1 MLLCCMK
8 TIKDVL
14 LSFKNNLQNLYTP
27 NEAVSIALL
36 VLEDVTGMQRSRLK
50 AFEQDELRGEIL
62 ENIHPILDELKTG
75 KPVQYILGTA
85 EFYGSKFLVN
95 PATLIPRP
103 ETEEL
108 VEWILSSQQ
117 SKAQQSISIV
127 DIGTG
132 TGCIAISI
140 KKHLNNAQ
148 LSAIDIS
155 EQALN
160 TARKNAIVNKVDINF
175 IQRDILNYK
184 EENELLN
191 SQFDVI
197 VSNPPYVTNADKA
210 LMHSNVLNFEPHAA
224 LFVTDD
230 EPLLFYKAIIRFA
243 LRMLKTGGELYFEI
257 NEAFGKEMIDL
268 LTNNNFKNIELKKD
282 LTGRD
287 RMIKAIK
294 F

>member
-1 MLLCCMK
+1 MK

-14 LSFKNNLQNLYTP
+14 LSFKNNLQNLYSY
-27 NEAVSIALL
+27 NEALAIAML
-36 VLEDVTGMQRSRLK
+36 VLEDLTGMQRSRLK
-50 AFEQDELRGEIL
+50 AFEQDELSGEIL
-62 ENIHPILDELKTG
+62 EKIYPILEELKTG

-85 EFYGSKFLVN
+85 EFYGLTFLVN

-108 VEWILSSQQ
+108 VEWILA
-117 SKAQQSISIV
+117 SKKSKVQETISV
-127 DIGTG
+127 LDIGTG
-132 TGCIAISI
+132 TGCIAVSL
-140 KKHLNNAQ
+140 KKHLNNAW

-160 TARKNAIVNKVDINF
+160 TARKNANLNQVDVSF
-175 IQRDILNYK
+175 IQGDILNIK
-184 EENELLN
+184 QDHELSGN
-191 SQFDVI
+191 QFDVI
-197 VSNPPYVTNADKA
+197 VSNPPYVTGTDKV

-230 EPLLFYKAIIRFA
+230 EPLLFYKAIVRFA
-243 LRMLKTGGELYFEI
+243 LNSLKIGGELYFEI
-257 NEAFGKEMIDL
+257 NEAFGKEMVDL
-268 LTNNNFKNIELKKD
+268 LTNNYFKDIELKKD

-287 RMIKAIK
+287 RMIKAVK